1 MQPLGVLQH
10 LYSQDIQPVG
20 ILRPGAYRAGKSAS
34 LRPHPNYAHD
44 RVSAKSNGM
53 RRRAQPNQERNKLDP
68 PPVYGCNN
76 RLAVSHPEGP
86 NSIEEPAIMSKRIV
100 SDPLVAEPVSPPL
113 AITAVMKP
121 QVIERGAKLTAPL
134 RRQRVSHAAQPV
146 RHFSA
151 VLPEDNPSN
160 RQAELFYLQK
170 QIQLQ
175 TQMVFVLEDGDRV
188 QGVVEWYDRN
198 SIKVRGKSRV
208 LIYKSAIK
216 YLYKAGEIGS
226 GPGE

>member
-1 MQPLGVLQH
+1 MSKQTSPTIAAVE
-10 LYSQDIQPVG
+10 SMPRSEVAA
-20 ILRPGAYRAGKSAS
+20 RSSVAA
-34 LRPHPNYAHD
+34 
-44 RVSAKSNGM
+44 V
-53 RRRAQPNQERNKLDP
+53 LDP
-68 PPVYGCNN
+68 PSHAAALPVVGN
-76 RLAVSHPEGP
+76 
-86 NSIEEPAIMSKRIV
+86 
-100 SDPLVAEPVSPPL
+100 
-113 AITAVMKP
+113 
-121 QVIERGAKLTAPL
+121 GAKAPATT
-134 RRQRVSHAAQPV
+134 RRQRPAPSIPNGRPFVALPMEDHA
-146 RHFSA
+146 
-151 VLPEDNPSN
+151 SN

-175 TQMVFVLEDGDRV
+175 TQMVFILEDGARI